1 MKFFDW
7 LKGMDLVVSDDHK
20 GLVNAIEAHFQGAT
34 WQWYQTHFIRNILD
48 ACPKSLQG
56 KAARASAVD
65 FRRAGHKDGQAVVAE

>member
-34 WQWYQTHFIRNILD
+34 WQWYQMHFIREHPGCLSKE
-48 ACPKSLQG
+48 PSG
-56 KAARASAVD
+56 
-65 FRRAGHKDGQAVVAE
+65 